1 MTIHDSVEGDW
12 LQLKG
17 TVKQKWGKLT
27 DDELTEINGSKDK
40 LIGKLMSRYN
50 MTKEQAH
57 EEVGRF
63 WP

>member
-40 LIGKLMSRYN
+40 LIGKLMSKYD
-50 MTKEQAH
+50 MTKEQAQT
-57 EEVGRF
+57 EIGRF
-63 WP
+63 WS

>member
-1 MTIHDSVEGDW
+1 MTIHDSIEGDW

-40 LIGKLMSRYN
+40 LVGKLISKYN
-50 MTKEQAH
+50 MTKEQAQ
-57 EEVGRF
+57 EEIGRL
-63 WP
+63 WS